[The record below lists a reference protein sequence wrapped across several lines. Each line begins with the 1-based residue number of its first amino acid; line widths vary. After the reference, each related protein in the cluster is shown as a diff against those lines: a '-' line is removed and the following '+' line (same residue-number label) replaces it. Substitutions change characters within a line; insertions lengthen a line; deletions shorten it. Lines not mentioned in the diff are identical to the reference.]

1 MNFYVTEKVFE
12 KMPDVVFGL
21 VSVKGVDNSKD
32 YDFIH
37 TMLDESIAS
46 CENHFEGKVV
56 KQEKELEPYRT
67 AFQNLGINPNKF
79 MSSIEAL
86 LTRIAK
92 KKGMPHINPV
102 VDLGNAISLKY
113 YLPVGAHDLDTMDG
127 EFCVRT
133 ATAEDTFLPFGAEE
147 KESVDI
153 DEVVYATA
161 NKVRTRRW
169 IWRQSE
175 EGKIDA
181 GTNELLFILDG
192 FEANL
197 DSVLAARDELN
208 NILTEKLGCR
218 TKTGLINKENMV
230 FDMDIPE

>member
-1 MNFYVTEKVFE
+1 MLFYVTEKVFD

-37 TMLDESIAS
+37 TMLNESIAS
-46 CENHFEGKVV
+46 CEKYFEGKVV
-56 KQEKELEPYRT
+56 KQEKELQPYRN
-67 AFQNLGINPNKF
+67 AFQTLGINPNKF

-113 YLPVGAHDLDTMDG
+113 YLPVGAHDLNTMDG

-147 KESVDI
+147 REPVDM
-153 DEVVYATA
+153 DEVVYATGT
-161 NKVRTRRW
+161 KVRTRRW

-175 EGKIDA
+175 EGKI
-181 GTNELLFILDG
+181 GEETSQLLFIIDG
-192 FEANL
+192 FAENL
-197 DSVLAARDELN
+197 DAVISARDKLN
-208 NILTEKLGCR
+208 SILSDKMNCA
-218 TKTGLINKENMV
+218 TKVGLIDKNHME
-230 FDMDIPE
+230 FDMDIQ

>member
-12 KMPDVVFGL
+12 KMPNVVFGL
-21 VSVKGVDNSKD
+21 VSVKGVDNSKG
-32 YDFIH
+32 YDFIDS
-37 TMLDESIAS
+37 MLDESIAG
-46 CENHFEGKVV
+46 CEAYFEGKVV
-56 KQEKELEPYRT
+56 KQEKELLPYRR

-113 YLPVGAHDLDTMDG
+113 YLPVGAHDLNTMDG

-133 ATAEDTFLPFGAEE
+133 ATAEDTFLPFGARDREP
-147 KESVDI
+147 VDI
-153 DEVVYATA
+153 DEVVYATGT
-161 NKVRTRRW
+161 KVRTRRW

-175 EGKIDA
+175 EGKIGDD
-181 GTNELLFILDG
+181 TSDLLFILDG
-192 FEANL
+192 FTENL
-197 DSVLAARDELN
+197 DAVLAAREELN
-208 NILTEKLGCR
+208 NILSEKMGCK
-218 TKTGLINKENMV
+218 TKMGLIDKNNMI
-230 FDMDIPE
+230 FDMNIE

>member
-12 KMPDVVFGL
+12 KMPNVIFGL
-21 VSVKGVDNSKD
+21 ISVKGVDNTKD

-37 TMLDESIAS
+37 QILDESITS

-56 KQEKELEPYRT
+56 KQEKELVPYRE
-67 AFQNLGINPNKF
+67 AFQKLGINPNKF

-113 YLPVGAHDLDTMDG
+113 YLPVGAHDLSTMDG

-133 ATAEDTFLPFGAEE
+133 AKAEDTFLPFGAVERE
-147 KESVDI
+147 PVEI

-175 EGKIDA
+175 EGKIDET
-181 GTNELLFILDG
+181 TNELLFILDG
-192 FEANL
+192 FVENLEAVI
-197 DSVLAARDELN
+197 SARDELN
-208 NILTEKLGCR
+208 KILSEKMGCQ
-218 TKTGLINKENMV
+218 TKIGLIDKDNMV
-230 FDMDIPE
+230 FNMDI

>member
-12 KMPDVVFGL
+12 KMPNVVFGL
-21 VSVKGVDNSKD
+21 VSVKGVDNTAD

-37 TMLDESIAS
+37 TMLDESITS
-46 CENHFEGKVV
+46 CENYFEGKVV
-56 KQEKELEPYRT
+56 KQEKELAPYRT
-67 AFQNLGINPNKF
+67 AFQTLGINPNKF

-113 YLPVGAHDLDTMDG
+113 YLPVGAHDLKTMDG

-133 ATAEDTFLPFGAEE
+133 ATAQDTFLPFGAQER
-147 KESVDI
+147 ESVDI

-175 EGKIDA
+175 EGKIDHT
-181 GTNELLFILDG
+181 TNELLFILDG
-192 FEANL
+192 FEENL
-197 DSVLAARDELN
+197 DAVLTARDELN
-208 NILTEKLGCR
+208 KILTEKLGCQ
-218 TKTGLINKENMV
+218 TKTGLIDKNNMV
-230 FDMDIPE
+230 FNMDI

>member
-1 MNFYVTEKVFE
+1 MLFYVTEKVFD
-12 KMPDVVFGL
+12 KMPNAVFGL
-21 VSVKGVDNSKD
+21 VSVKGVDNSRD

-37 TMLDESIAS
+37 AMLNENIAS
-46 CENHFEGKVV
+46 CEKYFEGKAV
-56 KQEKELEPYRT
+56 KQEKELQPYRN
-67 AFQNLGINPNKF
+67 AFQALGINPNKF

-113 YLPVGAHDLDTMDG
+113 YLPVGAHDLSTMDG

-133 ATAEDTFLPFGAEE
+133 ATAEDTFLPFGAEDR
-147 KESVDI
+147 ESVDI
-153 DEVVYATA
+153 DEVVYATGT
-161 NKVRTRRW
+161 KVRTRRW

-192 FEANL
+192 FTDNL
-197 DSVLAARDELN
+197 DAVISARDELN
-208 NILTEKLGCR
+208 SILSEKMGCA
-218 TKTGLINKENMV
+218 TKVGLIDKNNMV
-230 FDMDIPE
+230 FDMVI